1 MNNGSQIQPP
11 TSDLQPPI
19 LKVEQLSC
27 RYGARE
33 VFAQLDL
40 AAAKGEVLALLGPNG
55 AGKSTLLRC
64 LARLQQPQQGQIWL
78 NNQPLWQMKQR
89 LAAQQIAFAPQNH
102 GLNSDLTVEQML
114 LLGRTPHRGWL
125 LPMSKADRAIV
136 EQLLERFNLTQ
147 YREQSLAELSGGEQR
162 RVIIARALAQQ
173 PSILLLDEPTAHL
186 DLKYQLEIM
195 QLVSELAHSDGV
207 CVILTLHDLNQASL
221 CADRIALL
229 AHGRLQ
235 AVGPPSSVL
244 RSELIEAAYDV
255 PVQLIE
261 HPSHGLPLVMLQP
274 QPKERSWR
282 I

>member
-1 MNNGSQIQPP
+1 MPSH
-11 TSDLQPPI
+11 L
-19 LKVEQLSC
+19 LKLEQLGC
-27 RYGARE
+27 RYGERE
-33 VFAQLDL
+33 VFEQLNLHAAQ
-40 AAAKGEVLALLGPNG
+40 GEVLALLGPNG

-64 LARLQQPQQGQIWL
+64 LARLQRPQQGQIWL
-78 NNQPLWQMKQR
+78 NGQPLWQIKPR

-102 GLNSDLTVEQML
+102 GLNPDLTVEQML

-125 LPMSKADRAIV
+125 LPMTKADRAIV
-136 EQLLERFNLTQ
+136 EQLLERFNLTN
-147 YREQSLAELSGGEQR
+147 YRQQTLAELSGGEQR

-195 QLVSELAHSDGV
+195 QLVSDLAHNEEV

-235 AVGPPSSVL
+235 AVGSPSSVL
-244 RSELIEAAYDV
+244 RSDLIESAYDV
-255 PVQLIE
+255 PIQLID
-261 HPSHGLPLVMLQP
+261 HPSHGSPLITVQP
-274 QPKERSWR
+274 QRKEVSWR
-282 I
+282 N